1 MGSVGEGRMGP
12 PGLSQEGRQSLRLIA
27 FNNPTSFREQAKA
40 RIFKNKCAELFEAH
54 FSIHL

>member
-1 MGSVGEGRMGP
+1 MQKWGEMDMGSVGEGRMGP

-40 RIFKNKCAELFEAH
+40 KDF
-54 FSIHL
+54 